1 MNHAHEG
8 MLQAYLDGEVSGAAR
23 QEIAEHVDACASCA
37 ADLDALRG
45 LSARFSAALAAID
58 RPIAVEPALRE
69 ARARTTAVRRIQ
81 PHVARSA
88 AGRGPGVRRNFVR
101 AAVLTLLLAGGAS
114 AAIPGTPV
122 RQWLSG
128 AWDRVATFFGGERP
142 EPVVEVREQ
151 PLAAEETGLTIAPY
165 QGRVT
170 ILLTGADPAATIHVV
185 LVDQPTASV
194 VATSP
199 GARFGTA
206 RGRIEVAEI
215 GQRDLIVRIPV
226 TLPAAVVELNGRLVA
241 SKTGAALVA
250 HAPPLRMSQ
259 TELVFGPG
267 PD

>member
-23 QEIAEHVDACASCA
+23 QEIAEHLAACATCA
-37 ADLDALRG
+37 SDLDALRALG
-45 LSARFSAALAAID
+45 VRVGAALSVID
-58 RPIAVEPALRE
+58 RPMAVAP
-69 ARARTTAVRRIQ
+69 ARARIAEERRRQSRVERRSARRRDDVRR
-81 PHVARSA
+81 S
-88 AGRGPGVRRNFVR
+88 FVR
-101 AAVLTLLLAGGAS
+101 AAILTLLLAGGAS

-128 AWDRVATFFGGERP
+128 AWERVATFFAGERA
-142 EPVVEVREQ
+142 EPVVVVPEE
-151 PLAAEETGLTIAPY
+151 PLAAEESGLRIAPY

-170 ILLTGADPAATIHVV
+170 VSLTGADPAATIHVV

-206 RGRIEVAEI
+206 RGRIEVGEI
-215 GQRDLIVRIPV
+215 GQRDLIVRIPASV
-226 TLPAAVVELNGRLVA
+226 PAAVVELNGRLVA

-259 TELVFGPG
+259 TELVFGPR
-267 PD
+267 PE